1 MIGWFSAAVIGP
13 FQASL
18 CHLVVPSAVRCRTA
32 LVLCFLILGL
42 PCLWHFYSTITVDV
56 VRVKSEINASLTVH
70 VHKRG
75 QSLIEYDVDFPQCIV
90 LMLFVS
96 LQDLS
101 RQTMGVDQ
109 VICR

>member
-1 MIGWFSAAVIGP
+1 M
-13 FQASL
+13 
-18 CHLVVPSAVRCRTA
+18 
-32 LVLCFLILGL
+32 
-42 PCLWHFYSTITVDV
+42 
-56 VRVKSEINASLTVH
+56 RVKSEINASLTVH